1 MSDLW
6 IYRRRPSSLAR
17 YRHGGAAAFDPAMR
31 SPLVNAVAIG
41 GVAHNRDDNKIL
53 QFPTP
58 APTTPSTPA
67 RPKRSEKPR
76 RVRPKPVP
84 PKKSDS

>member
-17 YRHGGAAAFDPAMR
+17 YRHGGAAAFDPAAR
-31 SPLVNAVAIG
+31 SPLVSAIAVG
-41 GVAHNRDDNKIL
+41 GISPGRDDDKIL

-58 APTTPSTPA
+58 APAAPSTTA
-67 RPKRSEKPR
+67 RPKRSEKVR
-76 RVRPKPVP
+76 RARPKPVP

>member
-17 YRHGGAAAFDPAMR
+17 YRHGGAAAFDPAVR
-31 SPLVNAVAIG
+31 SPLVNAVAVG
-41 GVAHNRDDNKIL
+41 GLSQARDDDKIL

-58 APTTPSTPA
+58 AQPSSTA
-67 RPKRSEKPR
+67 RPKRSEKKQR
-76 RVRPKPVP
+76 RARPKPVS
-84 PKKSDS
+84 PKKKD